1 MPLRVDPYTLQL
13 FVSVAREGSIS
24 RAALK
29 EHIATSALSRR
40 VADLEHALGVALL
53 SRSPLGVVVTDAGRL
68 VMERAQQI
76 ELGLEALVRDVHELQ
91 GVVTGRVRLYANA
104 SAVIGFLPERLS
116 RFCATYPQVAV
127 ELEERLSSEVVR
139 ACLDDV
145 SDIGIAAMD
154 QVPSGLDNWKF
165 ADDPLQVIVPR
176 GHELTKLDAV
186 TFERFAAFP
195 VVSVQHGGALD
206 RLLRERSAQTRLPLR
221 VVVTVNSFDGVC
233 RMVQAG
239 LGIAMVPLSA
249 ARAYAGS
256 SLFELRPL
264 QERWARRELKMM
276 ALRKEPRSAAVQAML
291 AFLQE
296 HPNSG

>member
-1 MPLRVDPYTLQL
+1 MPLRIDPYTLQL
-13 FVSVAREGSIS
+13 FVAVAREGSIS

-40 VADLEHALGVALL
+40 LSDLEHALGVALL
-53 SRSPLGVVVTDAGRL
+53 SRSTLGVQLTDAGRL

-76 ELGLEALVRDVHELQ
+76 EQGLEGLVRDVNQLK

-104 SAVIGFLPERLS
+104 SAVVGFLPERLS
-116 RFCATYPQVAV
+116 RFCASYPQVSV
-127 ELEERLSSEVVR
+127 ELEERLSGEVVR

-145 SDIGIAAMD
+145 SDVGIAAVE
-154 QVPSGLDNWKF
+154 QVPNGLEGWKF
-165 ADDPLQVIVPR
+165 ADDPLLVIVPKA
-176 GHELTKLDAV
+176 HELTRLHAV
-186 TFERFAAFP
+186 TFEQFAAFP

-206 RLLRERSAQTRLPLR
+206 RLLRERSAQARLSLR

-239 LGIAMVPLSA
+239 LGIAIVPSSA

-264 QERWARRELKMM
+264 HERWAERELKII
-276 ALRKEPRSAAVQAML
+276 ALRKEPRSASVQAL
-291 AFLQE
+291 LTFLRA
-296 HPNSG
+296 HG